1 MGKVTRVWNDCQRG
15 RNNKRLR
22 LTEALRDGWGVGDKG
37 RAKENDTEE
46 TAPPFNS
53 SLVTAGCSSQT
64 SRKTMQVHVCVCV
77 CVWLCVIVSRVN
89 CSIVA
94 CREQSLIVPVHL
106 QLISLSFSLLP
117 TFPLVPY
124 FLFPP
129 ISLLFPSSF
138 IFFNPVTL
146 SIWIPSLSSP
156 QAPFVST
163 LSSCSYCLP
172 SVVPPFIHLSLQFPL
187 STTWKIK
194 LMAALVSIFSFCAG
208 CSFFKWLINN
218 QNEIQWS
225 YCEIGSSHSFI

>member
-1 MGKVTRVWNDCQRG
+1 MGKVTRVWRDCQRG

-64 SRKTMQVHVCVCV
+64 SGKTMQVRVC
-77 CVWLCVIVSRVN
+77 LCVIVSRVN

-94 CREQSLIVPVHL
+94 SREQSLIVPIHL

-138 IFFNPVTL
+138 IFFSPVTL
-146 SIWIPSLSSP
+146 SNWIPSLSSP

-172 SVVPPFIHLSLQFPL
+172 LRCLSFRASFI
-187 STTWKIK
+187 
-194 LMAALVSIFSFCAG
+194 LVSNF
-208 CSFFKWLINN
+208 L
-218 QNEIQWS
+218 
-225 YCEIGSSHSFI
+225 

>member
-1 MGKVTRVWNDCQRG
+1 MDGGSEIKGEPKRTTQRRQLHRLIAVWSQQVAQVRHQG
-15 RNNKRLR
+15 RQCK
-22 LTEALRDGWGVGDKG
+22 
-37 RAKENDTEE
+37 
-46 TAPPFNS
+46 
-53 SLVTAGCSSQT
+53 C
-64 SRKTMQVHVCVCV
+64 MCVCV
-77 CVWLCVIVSRVN
+77 FVCDFLWFCVIVSRVN

-129 ISLLFPSSF
+129 ISLLFPSYF
-138 IFFNPVTL
+138 IFFSPVTL